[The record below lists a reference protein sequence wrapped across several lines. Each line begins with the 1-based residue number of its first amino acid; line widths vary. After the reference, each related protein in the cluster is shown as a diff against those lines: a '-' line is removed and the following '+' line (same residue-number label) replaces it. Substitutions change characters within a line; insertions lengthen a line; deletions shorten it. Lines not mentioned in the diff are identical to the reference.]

1 MYVNTHTLYVLHI
14 YIYTDGQYPG
24 MMVKRTV
31 AIKASSDL
39 LDQLFTHIILTL
51 AIKIGF
57 ASL

>member
-1 MYVNTHTLYVLHI
+1 MYVNTHTLYVR
-14 YIYTDGQYPG
+14 IYTDGQYPG